1 MQLLMNTKHVDGK
14 IAHNTK
20 EDTDQIHSAIRTAMS
35 DYEKII
41 LRVSSNMIA
50 FGSEKA
56 DYIISTAEQWNDAIR
71 QDVQKAIRDLEGQ
84 SIEHF
89 KLDTNATHNLYLA
102 ARTADN
108 MFSVYGSRGILAD
121 NASGWNTFSTI
132 MTETML
138 NEIKKRPEEWILAS
152 VYVI

>member
-1 MQLLMNTKHVDGK
+1 MQLLINTKHVDGK

-20 EDTDQIHSAIRTAMS
+20 EDTDQIHNAIRTAMS
-35 DYEKII
+35 DYEKVI

-71 QDVQKAIRDLEGQ
+71 QDVQKAIQDLDGQ

-89 KLDTNATHNLYLA
+89 KIDTDATHNLYLA
-102 ARTADN
+102 ARAADN
-108 MFSVYGSRGILAD
+108 MLSVYGSRGIMAD
-121 NASGWNTFSTI
+121 NASGWNTFSTNI
-132 MTETML
+132 GKETCSD
-138 NEIKKRPEEWILAS
+138 ILTL
-152 VYVI
+152 

>member
-1 MQLLMNTKHVDGK
+1 MQLLMNTKHVNGK

-20 EDTDQIHSAIRTAMS
+20 EDTDQIHSAIRTTMS
-35 DYEKII
+35 DYEKTI

-71 QDVQKAIRDLEGQ
+71 QDVQKAIQGLEGQ

-89 KLDTNATHNLYLA
+89 KLDTDATHNLYLS
-102 ARTADN
+102 ARAADN
-108 MFSVYGSRGILAD
+108 MFSVYGRRGILAD
-121 NASGWNTFSTI
+121 NASGWNTFSTV
-132 MTETML
+132 MTEDML
-138 NEIKKRPEEWILAS
+138 NEIKKRPEEWILVS